1 MSVGLNPLAKQQAL
15 AEFLEEDKR
24 QISVR
29 HRRQHLEDTTGLEDT
44 TALFRPTCAG
54 FGSQASLGSGEKAFI
69 KTTKH
74 IYDCQKCHRHDTVP
88 STLD

>member
-1 MSVGLNPLAKQQAL
+1 MSGGLNPLAKQQAL

-29 HRRQHLEDTTGLEDT
+29 HRRQQ
-44 TALFRPTCAG
+44 ALKTPQRRLKPTCAG

-69 KTTKH
+69 KTTKL
-74 IYDCQKCHRHDTVP
+74 IYDCQKCHPHDTVP